1 MQAIMFSNAMTCA
14 NAVQEKFLWMG
25 MIIVIPNPC
34 RFWRDSQRSLDVMLY
49 AYRPSAMKLI
59 HDSVSVPLVLVVE
72 DEPGISTILAA
83 YLERDG
89 LRVQLAQ
96 DGDEAVQLFRQF
108 QPDLVLLDIHLPHV
122 DGIDVLR
129 SIRDQGQTPVIMVTA
144 LADDVDKLV
153 ALRLGADDYVVKPFN
168 PAEVV
173 ARVRAVLRRSQ
184 PRGEPRGAAPIRVGA
199 LEINEQDHIAVVY
212 DSKGRPKPLSLT
224 LTEFRLLSLLASQPK
239 RCFSRSHLIDNCLP
253 ESDALER
260 VIDSHLSKLRRKL
273 QLAGQESLIET
284 VRGIG
289 YRLWPE
295 A

>member
-1 MQAIMFSNAMTCA
+1 MAPRVPITD
-14 NAVQEKFLWMG
+14 
-25 MIIVIPNPC
+25 C
-34 RFWRDSQRSLDVMLY
+34 RHAPLQR
-49 AYRPSAMKLI
+49 SAMKPNSSPATAPLI
-59 HDSVSVPLVLVVE
+59 LVVE
-72 DEPGISTILAA
+72 DEPGIATILRA

-96 DGDEAVQLFRQF
+96 DGAEAVQAFRRMH
-108 QPDLVLLDIHLPHV
+108 PDLVLLDVHLPAM

-129 SIRDQGQTPVIMVTA
+129 AIRDHGQTPVIMVTA

-173 ARVRAVLRRSQ
+173 ARVRAVLRRTQQ
-184 PRGEPRGAAPIRVGA
+184 PQQAKAAPIRVGA
-199 LEINEQDHIAVVY
+199 LEINDEEHSATVHD
-212 DSKGRPKPLSLT
+212 DRGRARPLPLT
-224 LTEFRLLSLLASQPK
+224 LTEFRLLTLLAAQPR
-239 RCFSRSHLIDNCLP
+239 RCFSRAHLIEHCLP

-273 QLAGQESLIET
+273 QLAGQEHLIET

-295 A
+295 D

>member
-1 MQAIMFSNAMTCA
+1 M
-14 NAVQEKFLWMG
+14 K
-25 MIIVIPNPC
+25 PNSP
-34 RFWRDSQRSLDVMLY
+34 
-49 AYRPSAMKLI
+49 A
-59 HDSVSVPLVLVVE
+59 PLVLVVE
-72 DEPGISTILAA
+72 DEPGIATILKA

-89 LRVQLAQ
+89 LATQLAA
-96 DGDEAVQLFRQF
+96 DGPEAVELFRRHR
-108 QPDLVLLDIHLPHV
+108 PALVLLDIHLPTM

-129 SIRDQGQTPVIMVTA
+129 SIRDHGQTPVIMVTA

-173 ARVRAVLRRSQ
+173 ARVRAVLRRTQAQ
-184 PRGEPRGAAPIRVGA
+184 PQTKAAPIRVGA
-199 LEINEQDHIAVVY
+199 LEINTDEHSATVHD
-212 DSKGRPKPLSLT
+212 DSGRARPLPLT
-224 LTEFRLLSLLASQPK
+224 LTEFRLLALLAAQPR
-239 RCFSRSHLIDNCLP
+239 RCFSRAHLIEHCLP

-273 QLAGQESLIET
+273 QLAGQEQLIET

-295 A
+295 D